1 MLDFKKDMVSL
12 SLKYPFIK
20 KVMIDS
26 ESWGEMCV
34 SFDKMLGEPQG
45 YTEKYIE
52 SKSGSMCFQ
61 KLCVE
66 KLDEE

>member
-1 MLDFKKDMVSL
+1 
-12 SLKYPFIK
+12 
-20 KVMIDS
+20 MIDP

-34 SFDKMLGEPQG
+34 SFDKMLGEQQG